1 VDPRLTE
8 CRSAI
13 QLVYVELGT
22 AHVWIAAGVVLA
34 WYLLFTFIAIYV
46 LKLMPMITFGVIEH
60 QTTGEQLKETVRN
73 IWTNVGLVGALL
85 LTITAPVLMNDDI
98 AEVTTELP
106 ILGTLCMGF
115 AGLSFMGLLQATLE
129 CVVHLVF
136 SEALNHV
143 GVLRYLAA
151 NFGAIGGPVISMSF
165 ATFNLCISV
174 ILWCM
179 IKVGLPCTMLIGV
192 IFVYHA
198 VILIGNFNN
207 GSKFTPNRH
216 DKDAWM
222 WLWAEADPEIAPRKL
237 TNAKV
242 LFCSKRQHR
251 VLHARLMDA
260 KTAHTALMKFEQE
273 PNFSNPSSQ
282 QGREDGACVPSA

>member
-115 AGLSFMGLLQATLE
+115 AGLSFMGFA
-129 CVVHLVF
+129 HLRNPMYGLCRFVF
-136 SEALNHV
+136 Y
-143 GVLRYLAA
+143 G
-151 NFGAIGGPVISMSF
+151 
-165 ATFNLCISV
+165 LC
-174 ILWCM
+174 
-179 IKVGLPCTMLIGV
+179 
-192 IFVYHA
+192 
-198 VILIGNFNN
+198 
-207 GSKFTPNRH
+207 
-216 DKDAWM
+216 
-222 WLWAEADPEIAPRKL
+222 
-237 TNAKV
+237 
-242 LFCSKRQHR
+242 
-251 VLHARLMDA
+251 
-260 KTAHTALMKFEQE
+260 
-273 PNFSNPSSQ
+273 PS
-282 QGREDGACVPSA
+282 